1 VYPRFK
7 ASKESERILK
17 KNDLLQDGFLDRVK
31 YYSKRQEDS
40 NEALKQE
47 IEKLEESEITS
58 VPGINKVSYI

>member
-1 VYPRFK
+1 MYPRFK